1 MQNTKYL
8 FFTLS
13 FLFLFSFSQSQ
24 NMIKNGD
31 FNGLSFWNF
40 HEGSSTSTV
49 GISMGEAFIDI
60 SVAGTNSWEPQLG
73 QYNIIMKAGTEYKLA
88 FKAHASN
95 DRTINANIGT
105 GPPNYTSIFSK
116 TVLLHQTAQW
126 YTYTFTA
133 GISDSTSGLNFDC
146 GQDIND
152 VYIDSVSLFATT
164 IISDKYIIS
173 GKITYSDSFTPFAGV
188 NVGMEIHNLAGII
201 DTILVTD
208 AKGEYMFPMDSQLI
222 VEPFPINITPSYAG
236 FTFSPKKHYFQTT
249 DFNAYKNNNFI
260 ANSEALDI
268 CIVLV
273 DSNTNRNLV
282 AWERY
287 HSTEVDS
294 YRIYRETTVANKYE
308 LIGSTDYN
316 EISVVIDTASN
327 PKQRAYRYGLTV
339 IDIFG
344 TESKMSNVHKTIHL
358 TANAGAGSEINLIWS
373 AYEGFYFSTYKIYR
387 GTSPSKM
394 TLLDSIQSTLFSYTD
409 VSPPTGLVFYQVVVQ
424 KQDTCY
430 PDIFRAKTSKGPF
443 TQSFSNMEDYSTIT
457 GDYLEV
463 YPENKTLSKTKG
475 EYTFSVFT
483 NLLSWNLSS
492 NQSWLSYQN
501 DMANK
506 SFKLFFDENT
516 TGSDRTAKITL
527 SAAGV
532 TDVILNITQSKD
544 IVSIEEEANNNV
556 LIYPNPVNDVLHI
569 NSTSFVN
576 SYEMYSIHGQQ
587 VLAGKINGHEAQINV
602 TSFPSGIYNL
612 RMISGEKVVTK
623 CFIHR

>member
-152 VYIDSVSLFATT
+152 VYIDSVSLIATT
-164 IISDKYIIS
+164 IVSGKYIIS

-222 VEPFPINITPSYAG
+222 VEPFPIN
-236 FTFSPKKHYFQTT
+236 
-249 DFNAYKNNNFI
+249 
-260 ANSEALDI
+260 
-268 CIVLV
+268 
-273 DSNTNRNLV
+273 
-282 AWERY
+282 
-287 HSTEVDS
+287 
-294 YRIYRETTVANKYE
+294 
-308 LIGSTDYN
+308 
-316 EISVVIDTASN
+316 
-327 PKQRAYRYGLTV
+327 
-339 IDIFG
+339 
-344 TESKMSNVHKTIHL
+344 
-358 TANAGAGSEINLIWS
+358 
-373 AYEGFYFSTYKIYR
+373 
-387 GTSPSKM
+387 
-394 TLLDSIQSTLFSYTD
+394 
-409 VSPPTGLVFYQVVVQ
+409 
-424 KQDTCY
+424 
-430 PDIFRAKTSKGPF
+430 
-443 TQSFSNMEDYSTIT
+443 
-457 GDYLEV
+457 
-463 YPENKTLSKTKG
+463 
-475 EYTFSVFT
+475 
-483 NLLSWNLSS
+483 
-492 NQSWLSYQN
+492 
-501 DMANK
+501 
-506 SFKLFFDENT
+506 
-516 TGSDRTAKITL
+516 
-527 SAAGV
+527 
-532 TDVILNITQSKD
+532 
-544 IVSIEEEANNNV
+544 
-556 LIYPNPVNDVLHI
+556 
-569 NSTSFVN
+569 
-576 SYEMYSIHGQQ
+576 
-587 VLAGKINGHEAQINV
+587 
-602 TSFPSGIYNL
+602 
-612 RMISGEKVVTK
+612 
-623 CFIHR
+623 